1 MVKCYTRK
9 FTIVFKMGLRKY
21 RKKEREIE
29 PEFRSQLVERE
40 ERKRE
45 RERGESLTVLLVLTH
60 ETEHLGIYQVNAK
73 CFSPLSFFSSLL
85 FSDR

>member
-9 FTIVFKMGLRKY
+9 FTTVFKMVLRKY
-21 RKKEREIE
+21 RKKREIE

-45 RERGESLTVLLVLTH
+45 REREENL
-60 ETEHLGIYQVNAK
+60 
-73 CFSPLSFFSSLL
+73 
-85 FSDR
+85 

>member
-1 MVKCYTRK
+1 MVKCYIRK
-9 FTIVFKMGLRKY
+9 FTTVFKMGLRKY

-40 ERKRE
+40 ERE

>member
-45 RERGESLTVLLVLTH
+45 RERRISNCTAGTYPRDRASWNISSEC
-60 ETEHLGIYQVNAK
+60 EM
-73 CFSPLSFFSSLL
+73 FFSSLFFL
-85 FSDR
+85 FSPFF

>member
-9 FTIVFKMGLRKY
+9 FTTVFKMGLRKY

-40 ERKRE
+40 ERKGE
-45 RERGESLTVLLVLTH
+45 REENL
-60 ETEHLGIYQVNAK
+60 
-73 CFSPLSFFSSLL
+73 
-85 FSDR
+85 